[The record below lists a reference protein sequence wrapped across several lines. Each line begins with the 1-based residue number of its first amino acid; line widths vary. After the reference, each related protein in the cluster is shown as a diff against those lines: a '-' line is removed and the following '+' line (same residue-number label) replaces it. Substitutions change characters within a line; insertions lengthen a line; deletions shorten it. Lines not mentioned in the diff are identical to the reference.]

1 MYLGVHPMPLIFFIK
16 ITKFLMRLDVS
27 SKGTAAKCY
36 VFILHE
42 AFIPVN
48 DKYYS

>member
-1 MYLGVHPMPLIFFIK
+1 MPLIFFIRTTK
-16 ITKFLMRLDVS
+16 ILMTLNVF
-27 SKGTAAKCY
+27 SKGTAAKCSY
-36 VFILHE
+36 VFIFHE